1 VAEIPYTEVDMIRAV
16 NEGVPVVFSRP
27 SSPASQAIGVLTV
40 AIVGA
45 EWRQGPAH
53 RKAPVA
59 RRGGLRLGRR

>member
-1 VAEIPYTEVDMIRAV
+1 MIRAV

-27 SSPASQAIGVLTV
+27 SSPASQAIQVLTV

-45 EWRQGPAH
+45 EWRQRPSVKKGQT
-53 RKAPVA
+53 A